1 MSDLLIKNASIVN
14 EGQKFKGYVLI
25 KDQKIVLVREGSANF
40 DASNV
45 IDAEGLLLMPGVID
59 DQVHFREPGLTHKG
73 TIYSESRAA
82 AAGGITSY
90 MEMPNTI
97 PKTIT
102 QQALKEKFEIAE
114 KDSLVNFS
122 FYIGATNDNLEELLK
137 TDPQKVC
144 GVKLFMGSST
154 GNMLVDNKESLRNI
168 FANIQLPLAVHCED
182 EGIIKT
188 NIDKYSAEYGDDIPF
203 SCHPLIRSAEACYKS
218 SSQAVE
224 LALKYG
230 THLHVIHL
238 STAKELELFKTG
250 GDLRSKQITNE
261 VCIHHLW
268 FNENDYKKYG
278 AFIKWNPAIKTAKDQ
293 AALLE
298 AVRNDKIDIIATD
311 HSPHTLLEKQN
322 SYLKAPSGGPLV
334 QHSLVVML
342 ELCHDGKISL
352 EKIVEKMC
360 HSPAD
365 VFHVSKRGFLR
376 EGYWADLVL
385 VDLKSKWK
393 VEKSNLFYK
402 CGWSPFEGTEF
413 HSKIHTTIVNG
424 SVVYSN
430 EVFAEGK
437 SGMALSFER

>member
-154 GNMLVDNKESLRNI
+154 GNMLVDNKESLLNI
-168 FANIQLPLAVHCED
+168 FANIQLLLAVHCED
-182 EGIIKT
+182 EGIIKA
-188 NIDKYSAEYGDDIPF
+188 NIDKYSSEYGDEIPF

-224 LALKYG
+224 LASKYG

-238 STAKELELFKTG
+238 STKKELELFKAG

-261 VCIHHLW
+261 VCVHHLW
-268 FNENDYKKYG
+268 FNEKDYRKLG
-278 AFIKWNPAIKTAKDQ
+278 AFIKWNPAIKTDKDQ

-311 HSPHTLLEKQN
+311 HSPHTLSEKQN

-360 HSPAD
+360 HSPAN

-376 EGYWADLVL
+376 DGYWADLVL